1 MNGPALDGPRM
12 HSRLIPRTIVTAATL
27 ALSVVA
33 LQVAFSPVDGSTDGL
48 AALPPPPPPPDPG
61 WTPPEW
67 FPPVADLHALPDMEG
82 HAVARGRTLG
92 RVVRSPS
99 AFVYDLDA
107 GEVLLARRADDRR
120 PVASLTKLTTSLALA
135 STEADLESEVCVGI
149 EFRPTR
155 SGARSRFHTG
165 DCVIGWDALGA
176 ALVASDNRA
185 AYALSGV
192 AGFGVDDFVERM
204 NEVSEELGMSLST
217 WTDPSGLEDDNLST
231 ARDTGRA
238 VLAVAAH
245 PVLSTVA
252 TAPFWDVH
260 FARRTRR
267 LLTTDKLVDRE
278 DLDIEAAKTG
288 YTDTAG
294 YCFTTVLRPRG
305 GPRLV
310 VALLGDHG
318 RRTRFADVSRI
329 VAWTR
334 EQG

>member
-1 MNGPALDGPRM
+1 M
-12 HSRLIPRTIVTAATL
+12 HPRLISRTIVTAVTL
-27 ALSVVA
+27 SLSVTA
-33 LQVAFSPVDGSTDGL
+33 LQLASSPVDGSTEGV

-61 WTPPEW
+61 WTPPDW
-67 FPPVADLHALPDMEG
+67 YPPVTDLHALSAMDGPAVPRG
-82 HAVARGRTLG
+82 HSLG

-107 GEVLLARRADDRR
+107 GEILLARRADDRR
-120 PVASLTKLTTSLALA
+120 PVASLTKLTTALALV
-135 STEADLESEVCVGI
+135 STEPDLDSEVCVGI

-155 SGARSRFHTG
+155 SGARSRFNTG
-165 DCVIGWDALGA
+165 DCVRGWDALGA
-176 ALVASDNRA
+176 ALVASDNRG

-192 AGFGVDDFVERM
+192 AGLGVDDFVEHM
-204 NEVSEELGMSLST
+204 NEVSEDLGMTLSS
-217 WTDPSGLEDDNLST
+217 WSDPSGLEDENLST
-231 ARDTGRA
+231 ARDTARA
-238 VLAVAAH
+238 ALAVAAH

-260 FARRTRR
+260 FTHRTRR
-267 LLTTDKLVDRE
+267 LFTTDKLVGRE
-278 DLDIEAAKTG
+278 DLEIEAAKTG

-310 VALLGDHG
+310 VALLGDRG

-329 VAWTR
+329 VRWAQ

>member
-1 MNGPALDGPRM
+1 MP
-12 HSRLIPRTIVTAATL
+12 SRLIPRTIVTAGTF

-33 LQVAFSPVDGSTDGL
+33 LQVAFSPVDGSTEGTTVPPARP
-48 AALPPPPPPPDPG
+48 AAPG
-61 WTPPEW
+61 WTPPAW
-67 FPPVADLHALPDMEG
+67 YPAVPDVLALSAMDGPE
-82 HAVARGRTLG
+82 VARGRSLE

-107 GEVLLARRADDRR
+107 GEILLARRADDRR
-120 PVASLTKLTTSLALA
+120 PVASLTKLTSALTLA
-135 STEADLESEVCVGI
+135 STEPDLESQVCVGI

-165 DCVIGWDALGA
+165 DCVSGFDALGA
-176 ALVASDNRA
+176 ALVASDNRG

-192 AGFGVDDFVERM
+192 AGLGVDDFVVHM
-204 NEVSEELGMSLST
+204 NEVSEELGMTLSS
-217 WTDPSGLEDDNLST
+217 WSDPSGLEDDNLST
-231 ARDTGRA
+231 ARDVGRA
-238 VLAVAAH
+238 ALAVAAH

-260 FARRTRR
+260 FANRTRR
-267 LLTTDKLVDRE
+267 LFTTDRLSARE
-278 DLDIEAAKTG
+278 DLEIEAAKTG

-294 YCFTTVLRPRG
+294 YCYATVLRPRG

-310 VALLGDHG
+310 VALLGDRG

-329 VAWTR
+329 VAWAR
-334 EQG
+334 EHG